1 MTKFEQVG
9 INYQYDATNIY
20 EARRAFKHSCT
31 CCCNKGIKLECD
43 KCAIA
48 SVHNMIVAYFDD
60 KTKQTNK

>member
-9 INYQYDATNIY
+9 VNYQYDANDIH
-20 EARRAFKHSCT
+20 EANKAFKHSCT

-48 SVHNMIVAYFDD
+48 HVHDMVVASFSDNA
-60 KTKQTNK
+60 KVI